1 MGSGGTGS
9 SMKVFG
15 AEILLCPVE
24 ARAEALEVLYRR
36 MPRAFRKHLV
46 AEVLADERRG
56 EVDLAGLWVARI
68 RSGRIVGAMMTQ
80 AMPGR
85 SAALWPP
92 EIGPSWRRNAIASA
106 MVRQAIDDLA
116 SRGFRLVQAAL
127 DESAGDQ
134 AGRDLARGGLPRVT
148 DLLYLSRETAPLL
161 PKPDRP
167 LLCDFEWRPFEASIE
182 DRFRAAM
189 QASYEGSLDMP
200 ELEGARGLDEII
212 EGHQAAGL
220 FVADRWRLGWL
231 PDEPTAQA
239 VLLMTA
245 VPARDAWEVVYL
257 GLSPA
262 ARGRGLGRAAMDYA
276 LRFAREHTP
285 VLELAVDLRNTPA
298 VRLYQSTGF
307 VPCHQ
312 RTIHLTLLGTN
323 PSKLP

>member
-1 MGSGGTGS
+1 MGSVGAGS

-15 AEILLCPVE
+15 AEIVLCPAE

-36 MPRAFRKHLV
+36 MPQAFRKHLI
-46 AEVLADERRG
+46 AEVLADEQRG

-85 SAALWPP
+85 SAAVWPP
-92 EIGPSWRRNAIASA
+92 EVSPSWRRNAIASA

-148 DLLYLSRETAPLL
+148 ELLYLSRETAAPL

-167 LLCDFEWRPFEASIE
+167 LALDFEWRPFEASIE
-182 DRFRAAM
+182 DEFRAAM

-200 ELEGARGLDEII
+200 ELEGARGLDEIV
-212 EGHQAAGL
+212 EGHRAAGL
-220 FVADRWRLGWL
+220 FVADRWRLGRL
-231 PDEPTAQA
+231 PGEPSARA

-245 VPARDAWEVVYL
+245 VQARDAWEVVYL
-257 GLSPA
+257 GLSPS
-262 ARGRGLGRAAMDYA
+262 ARGRGLGRAAIDYA
-276 LRFAREHTP
+276 LRFARQHAP
-285 VLELAVDLRNTPA
+285 ILELAVDLRNTPA
-298 VRLYQSTGF
+298 VHLYRSTGF
-307 VPCHQ
+307 VPRLR
-312 RTIHLTLLGTN
+312 RTVHLTLLGTN
-323 PSKLP
+323 PSEKP